1 MYGPLS
7 MYDLEFEF
15 AQEDM
20 EYLQLNVKVLNDL
33 ASMIWE
39 ALENEWIFGKLMFGE
54 GRSNAVKLCLK

>member
-7 MYDLEFEF
+7 MYDLKFEF

-33 ASMIWE
+33 TSVIWK
-39 ALENEWIFGKLMFGE
+39 ALENEWILGKLLFGE